1 MDIAWDPKK
10 ADINLQKHGVSLAE
24 AATVLTDDCALT
36 REDPDAVGEQRFV
49 SLGMS
54 STGAMLVLVYTHREP
69 ETYRLIAS
77 WKSSK
82 SQRAQYEKNRR

>member
-1 MDIAWDPKK
+1 VDIAWDPKK
-10 ADINLQKHGVSLAE
+10 ADINLRKHGVSLAE

-36 REDPDAVGEQRFV
+36 REDPDTVGEQRFV

-54 STGAMLVLVYTHREP
+54 STGVMLVLVYTHREP

-77 WKSSK
+77 WKASK